1 VRDTISLFVV
11 VLLLTGSFSLSAQ
24 EKTSGSVFGLTN
36 LINVHLRVEA
46 SEWKKLQPPPGTKT
60 GILAIMRALEDVL
73 KDAAAGKH
81 FWSDK
86 STRPGLAGYLGVDHQ
101 FGRAEA
107 TIDGGTVSGIGLRYK
122 GNGTFLEGFNARK
135 LSLKL
140 DFGEYQKEQE
150 FRGLTKLNLA
160 NCVTDPSM
168 LREAL
173 SYEMFRE
180 AGIPSPRVGF
190 ARVSLTVPGDFEKKS
205 CGLYTVV
212 EQVDKRFLKDRYG
225 SAEGLLLKPTTFG
238 IFRYFG
244 ENWDDYVKPYVPKT
258 DPTPAQ
264 QRRVIDF
271 ARLLNQADD
280 AAFAQQVEE
289 FLDMDEFLRF
299 LAVNVLLCNLDSFL
313 GGTQNHYVYLEPRS
327 NKFQFLPWDMDHS
340 FGAFGMEGTPDARR
354 DLSIDRPGGNRN
366 RLIERVLK
374 IPRHKEK
381 YHSYLAE
388 YLDSIFTEAKMRRQI
403 SAAADFLRPLIH
415 ENGAKAPER
424 FERVVADGPPEKE
437 AHPMKFFVTKRRE
450 SVRQQLE
457 GRSEGHAPFGGDL
470 KILPIRKMLGFGAVL
485 LLLLLLNGV
494 GWLWGVV
501 AGFRGSAGWG
511 VLNLFFYPVT
521 PMIYGFRVRQKL
533 GRRCA
538 WWVLISGLSVVTW
551 IIAAVVMFK

>member
-1 VRDTISLFVV
+1 MRHLINLFVCALGLTASP
-11 VLLLTGSFSLSAQ
+11 LLAAQ
-24 EKTSGSVFGLTN
+24 AKPSRTVFGLTN
-36 LINVHLRVEA
+36 LIDVHLRA
-46 SEWKKLQPPPGTKT
+46 DAAEWKKLQPPPGTKT
-60 GILAIMRALEDVL
+60 GILGIMLAFEDVL

-107 TIDGGTVSGIGLRYK
+107 TIDGETVSGIGLRYK

-135 LSLKL
+135 LSFKL
-140 DFGEYQKEQE
+140 DFSEYESEQQ
-150 FRGLTKLNLA
+150 FRGLTKLNLN

-173 SYEMFRE
+173 SYELFRE
-180 AGIPSPRVGF
+180 AGVPGPRVGF
-190 ARVSLTVPGDFEKKS
+190 ARLSLTVPGEVEKKS

-212 EQVDKRFLKDRYG
+212 EQVDKRFLKDRYD
-225 SAEGLLLKPTTFG
+225 SADGLLLKPTTFG
-238 IFRYFG
+238 IFRYLG
-244 ENWDDYVKPYVPKT
+244 ENWEDYVKPYAPKT

-271 ARLLNQADD
+271 ARLLNQSDD
-280 AAFAQQVEE
+280 AAFAEKVEE
-289 FLDMDEFLRF
+289 FLDVDEFLRF
-299 LAVNVLLCNLDSFL
+299 LAVNVLLSNLDSFL

-340 FGAFGMEGTPDARR
+340 FGAFPMEGSPDARR

-381 YHSYLAE
+381 FRAYLAE
-388 YLDSIFTEAKMRRQI
+388 YLGSIFAEEKMHRQI
-403 SAAADFLRPLIH
+403 SVTADFLRPLIR
-415 ENGAKAPER
+415 ENGDKAPER
-424 FERVVADGPPEKE
+424 FERVLADAPSAQE
-437 AHPMKFFVTKRRE
+437 AHPLKFFVTKRRE
-450 SVRQQLE
+450 SVQRQLD
-457 GRSEGHAPFGGDL
+457 GKSSGYVPFTGDL
-470 KILPIRKMLGFGAVL
+470 KALPIRKILIFGAAL
-485 LLLLLLNGV
+485 LLLLLLNAF
-494 GWLWGVV
+494 GWLWGVI

-521 PMIYGFRVRQKL
+521 PVIYGFRVQQKL

-538 WWVLISGLSVVTW
+538 WWALTAGLCVMVW
-551 IIAAVVMFK
+551 IAAAVVMFK